1 MASKSC
7 LFTEEEVRK
16 LYVEDGLTIEQAAR
30 ATYCDKSTFARY
42 MKLYGIKGRNPS
54 DRHRHRLGKAILEC
68 NKEDLEAMYNDQLMS
83 LTEIAEVY
91 NTSDATIYHVFKR
104 LGIKTRTPA
113 QSYGLRMKA
122 GKVKKGRTGWKT
134 WR

>member
-1 MASKSC
+1 MAIKSD

-42 MKLYGIKGRNPS
+42 MKLYGIKGRSHS
-54 DRHRHRLGKAILEC
+54 DRHRHCIGKAILEC
-68 NKEDLEAMYNDQLMS
+68 KKEDLEAMYNDQLMS
-83 LTEIAEVY
+83 LKEIAKAY
-91 NTSDATIYHVFKR
+91 DTTDATICHVFKK

-113 QSYGLRMKA
+113 QSYGLRMRA
-122 GKVKKGRTGWKT
+122 GKIKKGQKR
-134 WR
+134 